1 MIFSPA
7 GNIWQQLTLT
17 RYSHQQATATSATRR
32 ILSRAFP
39 SPTIILLPY
48 IGAQSLP
55 PPQYW
60 NLVPIL
66 LAQYQAVHT
75 STAETSGP
83 TIPRNVEWDVKFK
96 WPIFMLAQ
104 HYIFCAPLIHP
115 ALPSIFSWW
124 PLRSDLVPD
133 VLKAVVDALELVLDS
148 LGLPKITPIMLS
160 LP

>member
-60 NLVPIL
+60 NLVSIL

-104 HYIFCAPLIHP
+104 HYIFCAPLIHQS
-115 ALPSIFSWW
+115 LPSTFSWW